1 MMHKSRR
8 RGTKR
13 SGKNR
18 KNKNRGGMFK
28 SNSAPAVAEAA
39 AEAAAEA
46 GTSESSVSVL
56 RQLPG
61 GVARRLDALTVPDS
75 GVSKFLSYKL
85 LEPPSG
91 MPLPPRHISE
101 SMSRA
106 IDGARKKWFRNELF
120 RSAEHLHATSF
131 DSQAVDTCAR
141 LNVRAVEQLKKAI
154 ALGSLPA
161 RACLADMLLTGNTF
175 GVDANFDE
183 AVDLVS
189 QFDNVDPDC
198 QGVLAHCYFNIA
210 KLNDA
215 RSLAAPSAGHG
226 SKYGQFVLGLLERKP
241 KEAFKQFAL
250 AAAQNYDEAQLA
262 LSALCMRGYADIPP
276 DRDEALRLL
285 RLAARQG
292 NRRAFQRLEWMDS

>member
-1 MMHKSRR
+1 MINKTMRR
-8 RGTKR
+8 VKKFQR
-13 SGKNR
+13 SGKN
-18 KNKNRGGMFK
+18 KKNRGGMLRSK
-28 SNSAPAVAEAA
+28 SAPAAEA
-39 AEAAAEA
+39 AEAAA
-46 GTSESSVSVL
+46 GNSESSVSVL

-61 GVARRLDALTVPDS
+61 GVARLGALTVPHS
-75 GVSKFLSYKL
+75 GVSNLLSYKL

-91 MPLPPRHISE
+91 MPLPPRHTSE

-106 IDGARKKWFRNELF
+106 IDSVRKKWFRNELF

-131 DSQAVDTCAR
+131 DSQSAQACAR
-141 LNVRAVEQLKKAI
+141 LNMRAVEQLKEAI

-175 GVDANFDE
+175 GVAANFDE

-189 QFDNVDPDC
+189 QFDNLDSDC
-198 QGVLAHCYFNIA
+198 QGVLAHCHFRIA

-215 RSLAAPSAGHG
+215 RRLAAPSAADG
-226 SKYGQFVLGLLERKP
+226 SKYGQFVLGLLARNP

-250 AAAQNYDEAQLA
+250 AAAQNYDEAQVA
-262 LSALCMRGYADIPP
+262 LSVLCVRGYADIPP
-276 DRDEALRLL
+276 DRDKALRLL

-292 NRRAFQRLEWMDS
+292 NRRAFQSIEWMEHDK